1 MKFGKKITAA
11 ALATLLAAATVPGAR
26 AYNMPYTDVPQD
38 YWAYEDILYTSQ
50 WGFFNGKA
58 DGDFHPAD
66 TLTRAEFVS
75 ILARVG
81 NVQLSRYPGT
91 EFTDVAEDDWY
102 AQAANWAFRRN
113 IVSGVGDGK
122 FDPNGIVNREQMA
135 TISYNFLKSIG
146 VVYGTEKGEIP
157 FTDVDQISDWAL
169 DAVKGMYTSEIMT
182 GREDNTFD
190 PKASTSRA
198 EAAAIARRIYV
209 DMDGGVTT
217 TAPKDDTDKK

>member
-1 MKFGKKITAA
+1 MRFGMKFTAT
-11 ALATLLAAATVPGAR
+11 ALTATMLAAAVIPAAR
-26 AYNMPYTDVPQD
+26 AYDMPYTDVPQD

-75 ILARVG
+75 ILARIG
-81 NVQLSRYPGT
+81 NVQLGRYPGT
-91 EFTDVAEDDWY
+91 EFTDVAEEDWF

-113 IVSGVGDGK
+113 IISGVGDGK
-122 FDPNGIVNREQMA
+122 FAPDGIVTREQMA
-135 TISYNFLKSIG
+135 TMSYNFLKSIG
-146 VVYGTEKGEIP
+146 VVYGTEKGDVP
-157 FTDVDQISDWAL
+157 YTDVDKISDWAL
-169 DAVKGMYTSEIMT
+169 DAVKGMYTSEIMQ

-198 EAAAIARRIYV
+198 EAAAIARRLYV
-209 DMDGGVTT
+209 DIDDGVTT
-217 TAPKDDTDKK
+217 TPKPDKE